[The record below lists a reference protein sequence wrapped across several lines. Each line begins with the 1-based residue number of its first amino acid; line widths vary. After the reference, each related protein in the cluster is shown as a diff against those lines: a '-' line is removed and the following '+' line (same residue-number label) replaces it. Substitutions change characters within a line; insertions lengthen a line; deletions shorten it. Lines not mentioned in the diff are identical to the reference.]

1 MYIALK
7 DLRLSGVRYI
17 AGDMIK
23 EEAVV
28 PNRAAALI
36 RSGYIAKQ
44 EDKNRC
50 DETGMNNAKGI
61 LIHLQKSG
69 EDVLLDPDE
78 AAAIFTI
85 LQENAEEAASFLAE
99 QTSRN
104 VLALIRE
111 VDGRKSVR
119 AAAESFLT
127 ELRED

>member
-7 DLRLSGVRYI
+7 DLRLSGVRYM

-69 EDVLLDPDE
+69 EDVWLDPDE
-78 AAAIFTI
+78 AAAIFNI

-104 VLALIRE
+104 VLTLIRE

-127 ELRED
+127 ELEED